1 MKRSLVN
8 GTSSVLGGI
17 HFVSSFIAEQSLIA
31 EAKLKRDHLG
41 ITVEETCSARIA
53 ITNARIDRVYNA
65 FKSKE
70 HVQATLVLTEAQ
82 AS

>member
-8 GTSSVLGGI
+8 GSSSLLGGI
-17 HFVSSFIAEQSLIA
+17 HFVSSFIAEQSAIA

-41 ITVEETCSARIA
+41 IPVEETCSARVA
-53 ITNARIDRVYNA
+53 ITNARIDRVYNM

-70 HVQATLVLTEAQ
+70 HVQANMVLIEAQ